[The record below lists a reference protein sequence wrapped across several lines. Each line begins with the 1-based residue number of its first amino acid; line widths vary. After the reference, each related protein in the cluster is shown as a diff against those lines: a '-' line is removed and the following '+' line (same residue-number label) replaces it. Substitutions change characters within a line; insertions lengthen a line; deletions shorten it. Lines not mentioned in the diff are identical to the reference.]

1 MLKEIIS
8 DNFEIQQISNSK
20 QFYNTDIDF
29 DKYKDQINEL
39 NKKWSELSKEEQ
51 QAYDSKIKT
60 YFKRNLPEYSEDELN
75 RARHYSLLRNEVNKR
90 IKEQLQISLLSIS
103 PLHIEQSL
111 LELLENLENDQNIK
125 ILYKTR
131 KLNLGDSKNA
141 GIQSNEAMRL
151 KNCLRQGRELY
162 LSGKVGSLMVKP
174 LNFFYSLTAYSYA
187 TTILNNP
194 LRYSLDHLPG
204 SHGII
209 YHRSNLKIQ
218 FGGDV
223 PHGTFSEL
231 ACSFPTF
238 LHKDKSIQII
248 QDNMQTNIE
257 YFNNK
262 VSSSIGTLLS
272 MIPEIREYYALVT
285 GKRGRTHPLLISTK
299 SEPRNVYYE
308 FQIGDGSQ
316 LPDRNIIDKSFQGF
330 DTNEMYGKIIIKV
343 PITDAH
349 KIYASIY
356 TDTRGM
362 FWYIENPF
370 HPMILSEY
378 CIHFLL
384 INAFSNIM
392 RYAPDQWGDI
402 LLNNVDSKISLI
414 TRKYIS
420 SLENKFMF
428 LILRDI
434 SEYYPYVI

>member
-1 MLKEIIS
+1 MLKEITT
-8 DNFEIQQISNSK
+8 DNFQIQKISNSK
-20 QFYNTDIDF
+20 QFYNTDID
-29 DKYKDQINEL
+29 YDQYNKQKNEL
-39 NKKWSELSKEEQ
+39 GNKWPKLAPAEQ
-51 QAYDSKIKT
+51 QKYDNKIKT
-60 YFKRNLPEYSEDELN
+60 YFKKNLPEYSDDEIN
-75 RARHYSLLRNEVNKR
+75 RARHYSLLKNEVNKR
-90 IKEQLQISLLSIS
+90 ITEQLQIPLLSIS
-103 PLHIEQSL
+103 QLHIEQSL
-111 LELLENLENDQNIK
+111 LELVENLENDQNIK
-125 ILYKTR
+125 ALYKVR
-131 KLNLGDSKNA
+131 KLNLGDSKNS
-141 GIQSNEAMRL
+141 GIQSNEAARL

-187 TTILNNP
+187 ATILNNP
-194 LRYSLDHLPG
+194 LRYSIDHLPG

-209 YHRSNLKIQ
+209 YHRSDLKIQ

-238 LHKDKSIQII
+238 FYKDKNIQII
-248 QDNMQTNIE
+248 QNNIQTSLD

-272 MIPEIREYYALVT
+272 MIPEIREYYSLVT
-285 GKRGRTHPLLISTK
+285 GKQGRTYPLLIATK

-308 FQIGDGSQ
+308 FQIGDGYQ
-316 LPDRNIIDKSFQGF
+316 IPDKSIVEKSFPGF
-330 DTNEMYGKIIIKV
+330 EMSEMYGKIIIKV
-343 PITDAH
+343 PTTDAH
-349 KIYASIY
+349 KISASIF
-356 TDTRGM
+356 TDSKGM

-370 HPMILSEY
+370 YPIILSEF
-378 CIHFLL
+378 CVHFLL

-428 LILRDI
+428 MILRNI
-434 SEYYPYVI
+434 SEYYPYVA

>member
-1 MLKEIIS
+1 MLKEITTDKI
-8 DNFEIQQISNSK
+8 EIQDIQNSK
-20 QFYNTDIDF
+20 QFYNTEVDF
-29 DKYKDQINEL
+29 DAYKKHKDEL
-39 NKKWSELSKEEQ
+39 EKEWNALGKENQKEFGTIKKFFQDK
-51 QAYDSKIKT
+51 
-60 YFKRNLPEYSEDELN
+60 LPPYSDEELN
-75 RARHYSLLRNEVNKR
+75 RARHYSLLKNEVDKR
-90 IKEQLQISLLSIS
+90 ISEQINIPLLSVNQ
-103 PLHIEQSL
+103 LHTEQSL

-125 ILYKTR
+125 NLYRIR
-131 KLNLGDSKNA
+131 KLNIGNTKNA

-187 TTILNNP
+187 ATILNNP
-194 LRYSLDHLPG
+194 LRFSIDHLPG

-209 YHRSNLKIQ
+209 YQRTGLKIQ

-238 LHKDKSIQII
+238 LHKDKNIQIVQNNI
-248 QDNMQTNIE
+248 QTNLE
-257 YFNNK
+257 YFNK
-262 VSSSIGTLLS
+262 KISTSIGTLLS
-272 MIPEIREYYALVT
+272 MVPEIREYYSLVT
-285 GKRGRTHPLLISTK
+285 GKNGRTHPLLISTK
-299 SEPRNVYYE
+299 SEPRNVIFE
-308 FQIGDGSQ
+308 IQIGDGYNM
-316 LPDRNIIDKSFQGF
+316 PDKNCIAKAFESF
-330 DTNEMYGKIIIKV
+330 DISEMYGKIIVKV
-343 PITDAH
+343 PAIDAH
-349 KIYASIY
+349 KISASIY
-356 TDTRGM
+356 TDSKGM

-370 HPMILSEY
+370 HPINLSEF

-402 LLNNVDSKISLI
+402 LYNNVDSKISLI

-428 LILRDI
+428 LILRNV
-434 SEYYPYVI
+434 SEYYPYVA

>member
-1 MLKEIIS
+1 MLKEITTDKI
-8 DNFEIQQISNSK
+8 EIQDIQNSK
-20 QFYNTDIDF
+20 QFYNTEVDF
-29 DKYKDQINEL
+29 DAYKKHKDEL
-39 NKKWSELSKEEQ
+39 EKEWNALGKENQKEFGTIKKFFQDK
-51 QAYDSKIKT
+51 
-60 YFKRNLPEYSEDELN
+60 LPPYSDEELN
-75 RARHYSLLRNEVNKR
+75 RARHYSLLKNEVDKR
-90 IKEQLQISLLSIS
+90 ISEQINIPLLSVNQ
-103 PLHIEQSL
+103 LHTEQSL

-125 ILYKTR
+125 NLYRIR
-131 KLNLGDSKNA
+131 KLNIGNTKNA

-187 TTILNNP
+187 ATILNNP
-194 LRYSLDHLPG
+194 LRFSIDHLPG

-209 YHRSNLKIQ
+209 YQRTGLKIQ

-238 LHKDKSIQII
+238 LHKDKNIQIVQNNI
-248 QDNMQTNIE
+248 QTNLE
-257 YFNNK
+257 YFNK
-262 VSSSIGTLLS
+262 KISTSIGTLLS
-272 MIPEIREYYALVT
+272 MVPEIREYYSLVT
-285 GKRGRTHPLLISTK
+285 GKNGRTHPLLISTK
-299 SEPRNVYYE
+299 SEPRNVIFE
-308 FQIGDGSQ
+308 IQIGDGYNM
-316 LPDRNIIDKSFQGF
+316 PDKNSIAKAFESF
-330 DTNEMYGKIIIKV
+330 DISEMYGKIIVKV
-343 PITDAH
+343 PTIDAH
-349 KIYASIY
+349 KISASIY
-356 TDTRGM
+356 TDSKGM

-370 HPMILSEY
+370 HPINLSEF

-402 LLNNVDSKISLI
+402 LYNNVDSKISLI

-428 LILRDI
+428 LILRNV
-434 SEYYPYVI
+434 SEYYPYVA